1 MSKSKIISVEEAV
14 GYVKDNQ
21 TVMFGG
27 FGANGAPRKIIEG
40 LKNSSVKDLV
50 LITNDTGFP
59 DLGVGFLVV
68 EKKFKKI
75 MVSHIGTNP
84 ESAKQM
90 FAGELEVELIPQGT
104 LAERIRAAGFGLGG
118 VLTPTG
124 FGTELEKGK
133 QQIEV
138 QGKKYLLEE
147 PMHGDV
153 ALLYA
158 DKVDRMGNMVFTGSE
173 MNFNP
178 LMAAAAD
185 LVIVEAKEVVEVG
198 EISPNDIQTPG
209 VLVDY
214 IVDLGGKW

>member
-1 MSKSKIISVEEAV
+1 MSKNKVISIEKACSF
-14 GYVKDNQ
+14 VKDEQ

-27 FGANGAPRKIIEG
+27 FGANGAPRKIIDS
-40 LKNSSVKDLV
+40 LRKSPVKNLT

-68 EKKFKKI
+68 DKKFKKI

-133 QQIEV
+133 QQVEV
-138 QGKKYLLEE
+138 QGKKYLVEE
-147 PMHGDV
+147 PLGADV
-153 ALLYA
+153 ALIYA
-158 DKVDRMGNMVFTGSE
+158 DKVDRMGNMIFTGSE
-173 MNFNP
+173 SNFNP

-198 EISPNDIQTPG
+198 EISPNEVQTPG

-214 IVDLGGKW
+214 IVDLGGEW